1 MFFYSTRPMEDCRRQ
16 LDPFA
21 RGIWGACAAWV
32 LVQASLWGF
41 LRFWQA
47 GGLRPPDLLPEFH
60 GAYEDTTPQKVFYIG
75 FFTVGLAG
83 AYVAIRFVKPG
94 YLAVPWAWVGVAAF
108 VPVGAFALHRLVQRD
123 FNLLWLLAP
132 AVCVGGPLLMSRRG
146 NRPAW
151 ADPAGTNQARIA
163 ETPALPADCAAPGL
177 RRGRGLLLDLAAWFV
192 FAILLW
198 PSSVGALAGQA
209 ALDMHP
215 VCYLIGPATY
225 FQGDDLV
232 PGCDYFTQYGIGP
245 GFVFSYFLGDGAQA
259 TLENYIRFL
268 VALVWVFFGTAY
280 QILRQ
285 WFGARS
291 WAFGTALTG
300 LLLNFCGLTPFNWPS
315 SWVVRYP
322 LLFVF
327 IWLMA
332 RALTRGGAGGFVLAG
347 GCAGLAVFWNTETG
361 LYLATAGAAAQ
372 VLLWSGRTR
381 AGLNGL
387 NFLSAAA
394 AGFFGVSALVY
405 GSAVFSLDFLGG
417 LIKPLLLY
425 GEGLG
430 GIRIDGR
437 PGWSYL
443 GVVIGPVFLT
453 ATAAWCVAGWR
464 ATSDPARRRSLA
476 FLLLLALLGECLMLK
491 WVNRALLVVWNVNAL
506 PTLAVMAWWLRC
518 GYQQVAAR
526 QPATES
532 RLLWKPGRAAA
543 LGITALACAF
553 LLGVRDFRWRF
564 PLAGRSY
571 ARYPSLVRAAL
582 TGRWPG
588 GWPAELG
595 EVAGRDI
602 DLIRRW
608 TRPGERAAV
617 VSRLDWVYLVAAR
630 RAPKLHVVPSA
641 WVFLDWQIERSL
653 EGADRIFVEV
663 DAGGRPVLPP
673 ITFGDRLAALLEREY
688 TVRAV
693 GTNLALYVRR

>member
-1 MFFYSTRPMEDCRRQ
+1 MEDHRRQ
-16 LDPFA
+16 LDPLA
-21 RGIWGACAAWV
+21 RGIWGASAAWV
-32 LVQASLWGF
+32 LVLAGIWVF
-41 LRFWQA
+41 LHFRQPN
-47 GGLRPPDLLPEFH
+47 GMRPAELLPEFY
-60 GAYEDTTPQKVFYIG
+60 GAYEDTTPQKVFYIS

-83 AYVAIRFVKPG
+83 AYLAVRFVKPA
-94 YLAVPWAWVGVAAF
+94 YLAVPWTWAGVVGF
-108 VPVGAFALHRLVQRD
+108 VPVGAFGLHRIVQRD

-146 NRPAW
+146 NGPAW
-151 ADPAGTNQARIA
+151 ADRSGTDPERTGA
-163 ETPALPADCAAPGL
+163 TPAPAADCAAPGP
-177 RRGRGLLLDLAAWFV
+177 RRGRGFSLDLAAWLV
-192 FAILLW
+192 FAILLC

-225 FQGDDLV
+225 FRGDGLV
-232 PGCDYFTQYGIGP
+232 PGRDYFTQYGIGP
-245 GFVFSYFLGDGAQA
+245 GFVFSRFLGDGAQA

-268 VALVWVFFGTAY
+268 VALIWVFFGTAY
-280 QILRQ
+280 LILRQ

-332 RALTRGGAGGFVLAG
+332 RALTRGGAVRCVLAG
-347 GCAGLAVFWNTETG
+347 GCAGLALFWNTETG
-361 LYLATAGAAAQ
+361 LYLTAAGAAAQ
-372 VLLWSGRTR
+372 VLLWPGWTR
-381 AGLNGL
+381 AGRDGL
-387 NFLSAAA
+387 SFLTAAA

-405 GSAVFSLDFLGG
+405 GSAVFSRDFLEG
-417 LIKPLLLY
+417 LVKPLLLY

-443 GVVIGPVFLT
+443 DVVIGPVLLT

-464 ATSDPARRRSLA
+464 ATSDPARRRFLA
-476 FLLLLALLGECLMLK
+476 FLLLLALLGECLLLK

-506 PTLAVMAWWLRC
+506 PTFAVMAWWLRC
-518 GYQQVAAR
+518 AYQQATAR
-526 QPATES
+526 QPATGR
-532 RLLWKPGRAAA
+532 RLLWKPDRAAA
-543 LGITALACAF
+543 LGITALACTF

-571 ARYPSLVRAAL
+571 ARYPGLVRAAM
-582 TGRWPG
+582 TGRWPV
-588 GWPAELG
+588 GWPAGLG

-602 DLIRRW
+602 DLIRQW